1 MGRDEIADR
10 VARYAQVVRAPV
22 ALATEVRRL
31 TPLDGGGFR
40 VRTSRGD
47 VSARQVVV
55 ATGSYQTPRIPP
67 MARRISARV
76 AQLHSHDYRN
86 QAACRRAVLVV
97 GSGQT
102 GLQLAEELFEA
113 GRRVYVSVGS
123 AGRVPRRY
131 RGRDIFSWLLDV
143 IRHGGAYGVALPTAE
158 QLPDGRRRFSAMPAL
173 TGRAGGHD
181 TNLRRYAADGMTLA
195 GRLAAADGERLTFAG
210 DLEPA
215 LERADRFFDERFR
228 GVIDTFIER
237 AGIEAPPADDV
248 AVTYRPAELT
258 ELNLADAGVSTVIWA
273 TGYTSTTDGSTRRS
287 STSWATRG
295 TSAESQTSPGS
306 SSSASCGSTRR
317 RRRPWSVPSSTARTS
332 WRRWPGMRAA
342 PGLRRGRASPRR
354 ASRRPS
360 GVAAHRVARESG
372 ADERGRARR
381 EPRQRPHRVGRQHGD
396 RDREGHGGRADRLAI
411 AAGGDA
417 PHARGRR
424 QRGLPLHRHPAQ
436 PPSRRRV
443 APVRLRPRALLLGA
457 ARGRSGCSW
466 WAARSRSGRAS
477 ARS

>member
-1 MGRDEIADR
+1 MGIRAPPAIVAGMDAYTDDVDVLVVGAGHSGLAMSALLSDAGREHLVVERRYRLGGGWRDRWDEFTLVTPNWTAAFPGWAYDGPDPDGFMGRDEIADR
-10 VARYAQVVRAPV
+10 VARYAQVVRAPL
-22 ALATEVRRL
+22 ALATAVRRL
-31 TPLDGGGFR
+31 TPLDGGGFLA
-40 VRTSRGD
+40 RTSRGD

-55 ATGSYQTPRIPP
+55 ATGSYHAPRIPP

-86 QAACRRAVLVV
+86 QAALPDGAVLVV

-102 GLQLAEELFEA
+102 GLQLAEELSEA

-273 TGYTSTTDGSTRRS
+273 TGYHLDHGWIDAPILDELGYPRNV
-287 STSWATRG
+287 RG
-295 TSAESQTSPGS
+295 VADVPGLFFLGLLWQHSQA
-306 SSSASCGSTRR
+306 SASLVG
-317 RRRPWSVPSSTARTS
+317 PELDGPDLLEAMA
-332 WRRWPGMRAA
+332 G
-342 PGLRRGRASPRR
+342 
-354 ASRRPS
+354 
-360 GVAAHRVARESG
+360 H
-372 ADERGRARR
+372 ARR
-381 EPRQRPHRVGRQHGD
+381 T
-396 RDREGHGGRADRLAI
+396 RA
-411 AAGGDA
+411 
-417 PHARGRR
+417 
-424 QRGLPLHRHPAQ
+424 Q
-436 PPSRRRV
+436 S
-443 APVRLRPRALLLGA
+443 
-457 ARGRSGCSW
+457 
-466 WAARSRSGRAS
+466 RSRIS
-477 ARS
+477 A